1 MPMVLPAAYNTAD
14 RVRAIPEDGNRYE
27 VVWGELLV
35 SPAPSPAHQRVVL
48 RLATALGAYCERIG
62 DLEAM
67 ISPADISWSDD
78 TLVQPDV
85 FVVPRAE
92 AMRSA
97 WSAVKTLH
105 LVIEVLSPATARHDR
120 FTKRRLYQ
128 ERGIPTIWLVDLETT
143 TVEVWTPTDLR
154 PTVVHD
160 SLAWSAPGAPHALR
174 IDIANLMRSD

>member
-1 MPMVLPAAYNTAD
+1 MPMVLPAAYITAD
-14 RVRAIPEDGNRYE
+14 RVRAIPEDGKRYE

-48 RLATALGAYCERIG
+48 RLATALGAYCERVG
-62 DLEAM
+62 GLETM

-92 AMRSA
+92 AA
-97 WSAVKTLH
+97 GGGWNAVQTLQ
-105 LVIEVLSPATARHDR
+105 LVVEVLSPGTARHDR

-128 ERGIPTIWLVDLETT
+128 ERGIPTVWLVDLEAAS
-143 TVEVWTPTDLR
+143 VEVWTPTEPR
-154 PTVVHD
+154 PTIVRD
-160 SLAWSAPGAPHALR
+160 TLTWQAPGAPQALR
-174 IDIANLMRSD
+174 IDIPELLRSV